1 MKTIYTILTIA
12 ILTPLFFIS
21 FKHKEFSNLEKH
33 QQLKQ
38 HYHDLMAY
46 HLQENVALNT
56 ADLTEKELSILHIE
70 LAKEYAKLYLR
81 ESGIIY
87 VLTNGDKQNEQR

>member
-1 MKTIYTILTIA
+1 MKTIYTILIIA
-12 ILTPLFFIS
+12 ILSPLFFIS
-21 FKHKEFSNLEKH
+21 FKHKEVSNLEKH

-38 HYHDLMAY
+38 HYHNLMEY
-46 HLQENVALNT
+46 HIQENIALNT
-56 ADLTEKELSILHIE
+56 EDPTEKELSSIHIE